1 VSVDLVWHDRAFG
14 DLTVA
19 ELYAIVML
27 RERVFVVEQACVYL
41 DADGVD
47 PVSRH
52 LWAARG
58 DERSDE
64 IVAYCRIVPA
74 GVKYAEPSIGR
85 VITAQTVRGMGLGKA
100 LMQRAI
106 AAVGGGAIRIG
117 AQAHLEKFYGDLG
130 FARASEPYDEDGILH
145 VEMLRRAGS

>member
-1 VSVDLVWHDRAFG
+1 MSVDLVWHDRAFG

-52 LWAARG
+52 LWAACG
-58 DERSDE
+58 GERSDE